1 MAHNT
6 PAEEVRAVERQRFAA
21 LGRGD
26 ISALSNILS
35 DDLTYTHSNGVFDS
49 KVELLNKL
57 QSGALKYEVF
67 EPEEIAVRVYGNTAV
82 LTGIAH
88 GKAWANGTP
97 NTFRLRYTDMYVLTG
112 NAWRMVAWQST
123 RIA

>member
-6 PAEEVRAVERQRFAA
+6 PAEEVGAVERQRFAA

-26 ISALSNILS
+26 IPALSNILS

-49 KVELLNKL
+49 KAELLNKL

-67 EPEEIAVRVYGNTAV
+67 EPEEITVRVYGNTAV

-88 GKAWANGTP
+88 GKSWANGTL
-97 NTFRLRYTDMYVLTG
+97 NTFRLRYTDMYVLAEG
-112 NAWRMVAWQST
+112 SWRMVVWQST